1 MTEETFKDITSPGA
15 LVGRLTIDDIRT
27 AYREE
32 FLIRRQDAETFAN
45 FSETKLAAFIRQYAD
60 PHFKGIYEQI
70 DHNFYDRVRDMIAH
84 NPQMAREDEEAAL
97 QFSVQLRTYSNFLQ
111 SKAFTS
117 LFKPKRTRKTS
128 KTTKTGADAQQPT
141 PPTQPAERQ
150 QTEGER
156 KHTEFERLHRNP
168 ALRQACINKYGYQC
182 QCCGMNFAE
191 MYGEQLGARFIEV
204 HHLKMLSTYDESRP
218 QDYVENLV
226 PLCANCHA
234 MIHHIEGSEHPLR
247 DLRQAYR
254 GEKRELKITKED

>member
-1 MTEETFKDITSPGA
+1 MRWS
-15 LVGRLTIDDIRT
+15 
-27 AYREE
+27 
-32 FLIRRQDAETFAN
+32 DAETFAD
-45 FSETKLAAFIRQYAD
+45 FTETKLAAFIRQYAD

-84 NPQMAREDEEAAL
+84 NTEMAREDEEAAL
-97 QFSVQLRTYSNFLQ
+97 QYSVQLRTYSNFLQ

-117 LFKPKRTRKTS
+117 LFKPKRTRQTS
-128 KTTKTGADAQQPT
+128 KTTKTAADAQHPTVSIQPT
-141 PPTQPAERQ
+141 ERKW
-150 QTEGER
+150 TEGER

-204 HHLKMLSTYDESRP
+204 HHLQMLSTYDENRP
-218 QDYVENLV
+218 ADYVENLV

-234 MIHHIEGSEHPLR
+234 MIHHIAGSEHPLR

-254 GEKRELKITKED
+254 GVKRELKTTKED

>member
-1 MTEETFKDITSPGA
+1 MEQSNTNS
-15 LVGRLTIDDIRT
+15 IRQ

-32 FLIRRQDAETFAN
+32 FLIRRSDADTFAD
-45 FSETKLAAFIRQYAD
+45 FTETKLAAFIRQYAD
-60 PHFKGIYEQI
+60 PHFKDIYEQT

-84 NPQMAREDEEAAL
+84 NPQMAQEDEEAAL
-97 QFSVQLRTYSNFLQ
+97 QYSVQLRTYSHFLQ

-117 LFKPKRTRKTS
+117 LFKPKRTRKT
-128 KTTKTGADAQQPT
+128 KKCAPTMQQPAAS
-141 PPTQPAERQ
+141 TQPSEREL
-150 QTEGER
+150 TEGER
-156 KHTEFERLHRNP
+156 KHTEYERLHRNP

-191 MYGEQLGARFIEV
+191 VYGEQLGARFIEV

-218 QDYVENLV
+218 TDYVENLV

-254 GEKRELKITKED
+254 GEKWELKITKDD

>member
-1 MTEETFKDITSPGA
+1 MCKNRNIKLYTLYNKPMEQSNTNS
-15 LVGRLTIDDIRT
+15 IRQ
-27 AYREE
+27 AYRDT
-32 FLIRRQDAETFAN
+32 FLMWRQDAETFAD
-45 FSETKLAAFIRQYAD
+45 FTETKLAAFIRQYVD
-60 PHFKGIYEQI
+60 PHFKDIYEQT

-84 NPQMAREDEEAAL
+84 HPQMAQEDEEAAL
-97 QFSVQLRTYSNFLQ
+97 QYSVQLRTYSHFLQ

-117 LFKPKRTRKTS
+117 LFKPKRTRKT
-128 KTTKTGADAQQPT
+128 KRCAPTRQQPAAS
-141 PPTQPAERQ
+141 TQPSEREL
-150 QTEGER
+150 TEGER
-156 KHTEFERLHRNP
+156 KHTEYERLHRNP

-191 MYGEQLGARFIEV
+191 VYGEQLGARFIEV

-218 QDYVENLV
+218 TDYVENLV

-254 GEKRELKITKED
+254 GEKRELKITKDD

>member
-1 MTEETFKDITSPGA
+1 MEQSDTNS
-15 LVGRLTIDDIRT
+15 IRT

-32 FLIRRQDAETFAN
+32 FLIRRQDADAFAD
-45 FSETKLAAFIRQYAD
+45 FTETKLAAFIRQYAD
-60 PHFKGIYEQI
+60 PHFKGTYEQT
-70 DHNFYDRVRDMIAH
+70 DHNFYDHVRDMIAH
-84 NPQMAREDEEAAL
+84 NPQMSQDDEEATL
-97 QFSVQLRTYSNFLQ
+97 QYSVQLRTYSSFLQ

-117 LFKPKRTRKTS
+117 LFKPKRARKTS
-128 KTTKTGADAQQPT
+128 KTTKTARDAR
-141 PPTQPAERQ
+141 QPAEREL
-150 QTEGER
+150 TEGER

-191 MYGEQLGARFIEV
+191 MYGDELGARFIEV

-218 QDYVENLV
+218 ADYMENLV

>member
-1 MTEETFKDITSPGA
+1 MQQ
-15 LVGRLTIDDIRT
+15 LTDDIRT

-32 FLIRRQDAETFAN
+32 FLIRRKDAETFAN

-60 PHFKGIYEQI
+60 PHFKGIYEQT
-70 DHNFYDRVRDMIAH
+70 DHNFYDSVRNMIAH
-84 NPQMAREDEEAAL
+84 NPQMAREDEASEL
-97 QFSVQLRTYSNFLQ
+97 LYSVQLRTYSNFLQ

-128 KTTKTGADAQQPT
+128 KTTTSAADIQQPL
-141 PPTQPAERQ
+141 PTASSQPAEREL
-150 QTEGER
+150 TEGER
-156 KHTEFERLHRNP
+156 KHTEYERLHRNP

-191 MYGEQLGARFIEV
+191 MYGELLGARFIEV
-204 HHLKMLSTYDESRP
+204 HHLQMLSTYDESRP

-234 MIHHIEGSEHPLR
+234 MIHHIAGSEHPLR

-254 GEKRELKITKED
+254 GEKRELKVTKED